1 MIIEK
6 AEITVEP
13 GKEAAFQ
20 AAFFEAEPFVA
31 ASAGC
36 RAVHIYR
43 CIEEPRR
50 FTFVIEWE
58 SVAAHEEGFRKSP
71 AFAEWR
77 SIVGPYLGGLSEL
90 AHWRPLETP

>member
-6 AEITVEP
+6 AVLTVEP

-20 AAFFEAEPFVA
+20 AAFFKAEPFVA
-31 ASAGC
+31 AYPGC
-36 RAVHIYR
+36 RAVHLYR
-43 CIEEPRR
+43 CIEEPGR
-50 FTFVIEWE
+50 FMFVIEWE

-77 SIVGPYLGGLSEL
+77 NVVGPYLGGLSEL

>member
-31 ASAGC
+31 ASPGC
-36 RAVHIYR
+36 EAVRLYR
-43 CIEEPRR
+43 CIEEPGRLM
-50 FTFVIEWE
+50 FTIEWE
-58 SVAAHEEGFRKSP
+58 SVAAHEEVFRKSP
-71 AFAEWR
+71 AFAE
-77 SIVGPYLGGLSEL
+77 
-90 AHWRPLETP
+90 